1 MVEPALSV
9 IVPAYNEGSRLELS
23 LSRIQAHLRDR
34 RIPYEILVVD
44 DGSQDATLEVAE
56 RFSREHAL
64 PEEVR
69 ILRNLVNRG
78 KGYSVREGMLA
89 ARSDLALMT
98 DADLSTPITELAKLE
113 ACLESGGLDI
123 AMGSRDLE
131 QSRVEIRQP
140 WRREVLGK
148 LFNRVVRLLTGLPF
162 RDTQCGFKL
171 FRLSSCRDVFRCQRT
186 HGFVFDVELLVIARR
201 WGLRAEEVPVVW
213 RHAEGS
219 KVRPVG
225 HLLPV
230 VIDLLRIRL
239 NNARGLYG
247 RDRFV
252 GGPASSREE
261 I

>member
-9 IVPAYNEGSRLELS
+9 IVPAYNEASRLELS
-23 LSRIQAHLRDR
+23 LSRIQAYLKDR
-34 RIPYEILVVD
+34 QIPYEILVVD
-44 DGSQDATLEVAE
+44 DGSQDATVEVAE
-56 RFSREHAL
+56 HFSREHAR

-69 ILRNLVNRG
+69 ILRNPVNRG
-78 KGYSVREGMLA
+78 KGYAVREGMLA
-89 ARSDLALMT
+89 ARSDLGLMT

-113 ACLESGGLDI
+113 ACLQSGELDI

-131 QSRVEIRQP
+131 QSQVEIRQP
-140 WRREVLGK
+140 WRREALGK

-162 RDTQCGFKL
+162 QDTQCGFKL
-171 FRLSSCRDVFRCQRT
+171 FRLNSCRDVFRCQRT
-186 HGFVFDVELLVIARR
+186 HGFVFDVEILVIAHE

-219 KVRPVG
+219 KVRPIG
-225 HLLPV
+225 HLVPV

-239 NNARGLYG
+239 NNARGLYR
-247 RDRFV
+247 RDRC
-252 GGPASSREE
+252 GGGSASGREK